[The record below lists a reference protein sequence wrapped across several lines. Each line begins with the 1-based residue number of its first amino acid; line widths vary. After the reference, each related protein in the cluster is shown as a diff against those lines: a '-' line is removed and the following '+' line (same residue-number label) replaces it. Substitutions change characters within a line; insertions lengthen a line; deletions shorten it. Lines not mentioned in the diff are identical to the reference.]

1 MTVIVCYGPTE
12 DSVDVEQDSFYD
24 QLQTL
29 VDKIPAHDVLL
40 IMGDLNAKVGS
51 NNKGKENTMRE
62 HSLGDI
68 NNSGDRLTSFCQ
80 ETRLVIGGTIF
91 EHKNTHKL
99 TWTSPDGIT
108 KKQIDHIII
117 NNRWRS
123 SFRDV
128 VVRRGADVGGDHSS
142 VMAKIMLKLIKTK
155 KRDQRD
161 PPLNIA
167 KLNDP
172 AERKTF

>member
-1 MTVIVCYGPTE
+1 M
-12 DSVDVEQDSFYD
+12 
-24 QLQTL
+24 
-29 VDKIPAHDVLL
+29 
-40 IMGDLNAKVGS
+40 
-51 NNKGKENTMRE
+51 
-62 HSLGDI
+62 
-68 NNSGDRLTSFCQ
+68 
-80 ETRLVIGGTIF
+80 IGGTIF
-91 EHKNTHKL
+91 EHKNTHKP

-123 SFRDV
+123 SFQDV
-128 VVRRGADVGGDHSS
+128 VVRRGADVGGDHSF
-142 VMAKIMLKLIKTK
+142 VLVKIRLKLIKTK

-172 AERKTF
+172 AVRKAFRIEVRNRVMALQIPSRTGSVQLQ